1 MSFGHPFFLWALLLV
16 PLSWL
21 FLRWAS
27 RRRLAAL
34 TRLGQLPLMQQLSAS
49 VNWRGRRWQ
58 NGLWLVALTL
68 LLIALARPQWG
79 SQLQVVEQE
88 GVQVMVALD
97 VSKSMLAADLK
108 PNRLTRAKQEISDLM
123 NRLQGDEIGLTLFSG
138 AAFIQFPLTSDYD
151 TARAF
156 LNNANP
162 EVISRPGTAIGAAIQ
177 TAQSGFDPQRSSQKV
192 IVILTD
198 GEDHEADVLNVAKE
212 AAQQHI
218 IIYTIGFGSPQG
230 EPIPEVDAQG
240 NVMGYKKDANGQTI
254 LSRLDEVALQQI
266 ALTTNG
272 RYFRAS
278 ADGSELDT
286 LASAL
291 NSLQKAQLESR
302 FTVQKIE
309 RYPLFLALAIL
320 ALVIHELIPDR
331 IWGGSKPSRYATS
344 V

>member
-1 MSFGHPFFLWALLLV
+1 M
-16 PLSWL
+16 
-21 FLRWAS
+21 
-27 RRRLAAL
+27 AAL
-34 TRLGQLPLMQQLSAS
+34 ARLGQWPLMQQLSAS

-58 NGLWLVALTL
+58 SVLWLAALTL
-68 LLIALARPQWG
+68 LTIALARPQWG
-79 SQLQVVEQE
+79 SQVQVVEQE

-108 PNRLTRAKQEISDLM
+108 PNRLARAKQEISDLM
-123 NRLQGDEIGLTLFSG
+123 DHLQGDELGLTLFSG

-162 EVISRPGTAIGAAIQ
+162 SVISRPGTAIGAAIQ

-198 GEDHEADVLNVAKE
+198 GEDHEADVLSVAKE

-240 NVMGYKKDANGQTI
+240 NVTGYKKDANGQTI
-254 LSRLDEVALQQI
+254 LSKLDEVALQQI

-278 ADGSELDT
+278 ADGSELDA

-291 NSLQKAQLESR
+291 NGLQKAQLESR

-331 IWGGSKPSRYATS
+331 ILTTKRGLSGKVVHPQF
-344 V
+344 

>member
-1 MSFGHPFFLWALLLV
+1 MSFGHPFFLWTLLLV

-21 FLRWAS
+21 FLRWAG
-27 RRRLAAL
+27 RRRLEAL
-34 TRLGQLPLMQQLSAS
+34 ARLGQLPLMQQLSAS

-58 NGLWLVALTL
+58 NGLWLVALTSL
-68 LLIALARPQWG
+68 IIALARPQWG

-123 NRLQGDEIGLTLFSG
+123 DRLQGDEIGLTLFSG

-162 EVISRPGTAIGAAIQ
+162 DVISRPGTAIGAAIQ

-198 GEDHEADVLNVAKE
+198 GEDHEADVLNVAKA

-240 NVMGYKKDANGQTI
+240 NVTGYKKDANGQTI
-254 LSRLDEVALQQI
+254 LSRLDEVVLQQI

-320 ALVIHELIPDR
+320 ALVLHELIPDR
-331 IWGGSKPSRYATS
+331 ILGGSKKNRYATS
-344 V
+344 A